1 MQLDYPGRDSHFA
14 HKTFRLMHK
23 ASVAAEIGRDAFC
36 IVAVVLHTE
45 DAARYRGPVRFY
57 NSQLMETL
65 GFAKWESFARARQR
79 AIDAGWLTYCG
90 DGKRSAGQYF
100 VTVPDGYG
108 NICDSP
114 IEESYPESYPRNGYD
129 QGYKEGDKAGYD
141 RGYKAGY
148 DQGING
154 GTMPVQPGIRSGD
167 EQGELYNPIP
177 IPKPKPK
184 SKAVSVLSERLDQS
198 LQNWI
203 AYKTEKRQGYKPTG
217 LKSLVSRVANVARTY
232 GESAVI
238 EAMER
243 AMASGWQGWD
253 HDIDKLPPK
262 ASSKVLTPA
271 ELDEY
276 SRTGTIPGGIE

>member
-1 MQLDYPGRDSHFA
+1 MSVSYPKRETHFA

-65 GFAKWESFARARQR
+65 GFAKWESFAKARQR
-79 AIDAGWLTYCG
+79 AIDSGWLVYAG

-100 VTVPDGYG
+100 VTVPTGYG
-108 NICDSP
+108 DICDSP
-114 IEESYPESYPRNGYD
+114 IEESPPESYPQNGYK
-129 QGYKEGDKAGYD
+129 QGYDE
-141 RGYKAGY
+141 GYKAGY
-148 DQGING
+148 DAGYDRGING
-154 GTMPVQPGIRSGD
+154 GTIAGQPGIRSRD
-167 EQGELYNPIP
+167 DVGELYNPIP
-177 IPKPKPK
+177 NPNPSPE
-184 SKAVSVLSERLDQS
+184 SKNVFGLSEKLDQS

-203 AYKTEKRQGYKPTG
+203 AYKTEKRQSYKPTG
-217 LKSLVSRVANVARTY
+217 LKSLVSRVANVAKTY
-232 GESAVI
+232 GDNAVI

-262 ASSKVLTPA
+262 PASRIATA
-271 ELDEY
+271 EDLANYPNGDYE
-276 SRTGTIPGGIE
+276 

>member
-1 MQLDYPGRDSHFA
+1 MAISYPSRDSHFA

-65 GFAKWESFARARQR
+65 GFAKWESFAKARQR
-79 AIDAGWLTYCG
+79 AIDCGWLVYFG

-100 VTVPDGYG
+100 VTVPEGYG
-108 NICDSP
+108 DICDSP
-114 IEESYPESYPRNGYD
+114 IEESSPESYPRNGYD
-129 QGYKEGDKAGYD
+129 QGYKAGYDQGYKAGYD
-141 RGYKAGY
+141 RGVIGDTIA
-148 DQGING
+148 
-154 GTMPVQPGIRSGD
+154 VQPGIRSGD
-167 EQGELYNPIP
+167 DVGELYNPIP
-177 IPKPKPK
+177 NPNPEPK
-184 SKAVSVLSERLDQS
+184 SKAVLSERLDQS

-203 AYKTEKRQGYKPTG
+203 AYKTEKRQSYKPTG
-217 LKSLVSRVANVARTY
+217 LKSLVSRVANVAKTY
-232 GESAVI
+232 GENAVI

-253 HDIDKLPPK
+253 HDIEKLPPK
-262 ASSKVLTPA
+262 AASKVLTPA

>member
-1 MQLDYPGRDSHFA
+1 MQLDYPTRDSHFA

-108 NICDSP
+108 DICDSP
-114 IEESYPESYPRNGYD
+114 IEESYPRNGYD

-148 DQGING
+148 DEGVNG
-154 GTMPVQPGIRSGD
+154 GTMPGQPGIRSGD

-177 IPKPKPK
+177 NPIPKPNPENET
-184 SKAVSVLSERLDQS
+184 VSSFSEKLNQAF
-198 LQNWI
+198 QTWI
-203 AYKTEKRQGYKPTG
+203 AYKAEKGQRYKPTG
-217 LKSLVSRVANVARTY
+217 LKSLITRVGNVAKVY
-232 GESAVI
+232 GEDAVVA
-238 EAMER
+238 AMER

-253 HDIDKLPPK
+253 HDIEKLPPK
-262 ASSKVLTPA
+262 ASSKILTPE
-271 ELDEY
+271 ELRIY
-276 SRTGTIPGGIE
+276 SMTGDIPGGIE

>member
-1 MQLDYPGRDSHFA
+1 MGVSYPKRDSHFA

-36 IVAVVLHTE
+36 IIAVVLHTE

-79 AIDAGWLTYCG
+79 AIDTGWLTYRG

-108 NICDSP
+108 DICDSP
-114 IEESYPESYPRNGYD
+114 IEESSRESYPRNGYD
-129 QGYKEGDKAGYD
+129 QGYEEGDKAGYD
-141 RGYKAGY
+141 RGYKEGY
-148 DQGING
+148 DEGING
-154 GTMPVQPGIRSGD
+154 GTMPAQPGIRSGD

-177 IPKPKPK
+177 KPKPKPK
-184 SKAVSVLSERLDQS
+184 SKAVFSERLDQS

-217 LKSLVSRVANVARTY
+217 LKSLVSRVANVAKTY
-232 GESAVI
+232 GDDAVI

-262 ASSKVLTPA
+262 AASKVLTPA

-276 SRTGTIPGGIE
+276 SRTGTIPGGVE